1 MTDAAPSHRNN
12 FGLLRL
18 IFAMFVLVSHSIEMV
33 DGNRSREPLTYI
45 FGTLSLGELGVDG
58 FFLVSGYL
66 ITQSFENSASLFSY
80 LLSRVLRIYPA
91 FMVAFALS
99 IIIVG
104 PLSGADMNALRGAG
118 WIMQLFYMLL
128 LAVPIL
134 PNAFAGLHYPF
145 LNGAMWTIPYEFSC
159 YLFIP
164 IFGLLSELWRRRIL
178 VFSLMVLLLISAFI
192 PIGSNAFTLP
202 SNFSG
207 PPKDAVRFASLFLS
221 GAAFYIFRDNISYRN
236 DLAIIAA
243 IALLGSLFNHATEE
257 LAMGTLGG
265 YLIFWFSFL
274 KSAPRLNRI
283 NNETDV
289 SYGIYLYAW
298 PIQNLLIKFVPGITP
313 LLVMIL
319 TTISAVALAI
329 LSWNLIEK
337 PSLSLKRRRDSS
349 LGVLGDLAAPLSKE

>member
-1 MTDAAPSHRNN
+1 
-12 FGLLRL
+12 
-18 IFAMFVLVSHSIEMV
+18 MFVLVSHSIEMV

-66 ITQSFENSASLFSY
+66 ITQSFENSASMFSY

-91 FMVAFALS
+91 FMIAFALS

-104 PLSGADMNALRGAG
+104 PLSGADMNALRGTG
-118 WIMQLFYMLL
+118 WMQLYYMLL
-128 LAVPIL
+128 LAGPIL

-164 IFGLLSELWRRRIL
+164 TFGLFGELWRRRIL
-178 VFSLMVLLLISAFI
+178 VFLLMVLLLVSAFV
-192 PIGSNAFTLP
+192 PIGNNAFTLP

-221 GAAFYIFRDNISYRN
+221 GATFYIFRDHISYRN

-243 IALLGSLFNHATEE
+243 IALLGSLFNHATEV

-265 YLIFWFSFL
+265 YLIFWFAFL
-274 KSAPRLNRI
+274 KCTPRLNRI
-283 NNETDV
+283 NKETDV
-289 SYGIYLYAW
+289 SYGVYLYAW

-319 TTISAVALAI
+319 TTISAAALAI

-337 PSLSLKRRRDSS
+337 PSLSFKRRSN
-349 LGVLGDLAAPLSKE
+349 